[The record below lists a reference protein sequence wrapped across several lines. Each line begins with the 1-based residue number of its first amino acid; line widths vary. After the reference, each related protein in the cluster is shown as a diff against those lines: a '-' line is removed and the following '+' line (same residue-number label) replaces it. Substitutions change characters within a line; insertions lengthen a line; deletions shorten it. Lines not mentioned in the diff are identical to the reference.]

1 MEIVVAILTILIILS
16 VLNIVLIQLQ
26 LRNINYQ
33 LEKRLTEHTRQ
44 PVSVELI
51 NKDLNKLTVNINK
64 YLKAEESLR
73 LKSIRE
79 DRKFRELIVNISHD
93 LRTPLTAIK
102 GYQQLVKKGELSY
115 EQQKKIEIA
124 VKHTDE
130 LENLIQYFFEYTYL
144 TNSEPEIDLERT
156 NLNNLVAES
165 LVAFI
170 PILEE
175 NNLAVHFKET
185 SPIFVLA
192 DKKMVKRIIQN
203 LIRNCIQHSEGDIE
217 VRLLLLKDRVMIS
230 FKNPIKDA
238 YKVDKEQLF
247 DRFYTGDRARNKSTG
262 LGLAIVKLL
271 AEQMC
276 GSTEA
281 IVQSE
286 SLDIRV
292 SLPLYKNQ

>member
-1 MEIVVAILTILIILS
+1 MEIVVAILTILIILL
-16 VLNIVLIQLQ
+16 VLYIVLIQLQ

-51 NKDLNKLTVNINK
+51 NKDLNKLTVNINR

-102 GYQQLVKKGELSY
+102 GYQQLVKNGELSY
-115 EQQKKIEIA
+115 EQQKKLEIA

-175 NNLAVHFKET
+175 NNLAVQFKET

-238 YKVDKEQLF
+238 YKVDEEQLF

-276 GSTEA
+276 GNTEA
-281 IVQSE
+281 IVESE